1 MRQKDCSVCG
11 NRLTEYGDCAPCSA
25 AHAIVTSGGAHPN
38 YEEALAE
45 QIGNLLRER
54 NWMAEPIKLRSAFPR
69 FREYEGE
76 LA

>member
-11 NRLTEYGDCAPCSA
+11 HPLTEYGDCAPCAA
-25 AHAIVTSGGAHPN
+25 AHAIVKANGANSH

-45 QIGNLLRER
+45 QIGNILRER
-54 NWMAEPIKLRSAFPR
+54 NWIAEPIKLSAFPR
-69 FREYEGE
+69 FRYYEGE